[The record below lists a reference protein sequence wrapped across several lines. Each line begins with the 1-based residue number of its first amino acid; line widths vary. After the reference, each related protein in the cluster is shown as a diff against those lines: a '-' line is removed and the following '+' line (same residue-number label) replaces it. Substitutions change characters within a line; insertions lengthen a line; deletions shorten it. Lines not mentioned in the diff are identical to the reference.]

1 MAKMF
6 YSLEEAAQRL
16 HKSEDEVRE
25 MASSGQIQEFRDG
38 QKLMF
43 KVEQVDL
50 LAPDDDSLSDDMISL
65 EPSDSDE
72 SGLGLDLADD
82 STSGGGGFGGS
93 LSMSDESGAGDMGLD
108 LGDDPAPSPSSKAD
122 SAGRSGISVFDVDDL
137 EEADPSAVTQVNDQ
151 GGFGALLDDS
161 ASMDTVGSGSGLMDL
176 TREKDDTSLGANL
189 LDDIYS
195 GDEQASNETIGASG
209 LFEATGASS
218 DEPLEAASGLGAGAG
233 GGAAMVAAE
242 PYDGAGSGL
251 VGGLALGAAIA
262 LAMALVVSVMGI
274 LGSTTLVDTLADS
287 FMIVVGALAGATL
300 IFAVVGL
307 LLGKR
312 G

>member
-6 YSLEEAAQRL
+6 YSLDEAAKRL
-16 HKSEDEVRE
+16 HKSEDEVRQ
-25 MASSGQIQEFRDG
+25 MASSGQLQEFRDG

-50 LAPDDDSLSDDMISL
+50 LAPEDESADDILSL
-65 EPSDSDE
+65 EPSGD

-82 STSGGGGFGGS
+82 SNSGNAFGGS
-93 LSMSDESGAGDMGLD
+93 LSLGDSGAGDLGLD
-108 LGDDPAPSPSSKAD
+108 LGEEPAGSPSSKAD

-137 EEADPSAVTQVNDQ
+137 DQADPSAVTQVNDQ

-161 ASMDTVGSGSGLMDL
+161 AAMETVGSGSGLMDL
-176 TREKDDTSLGANL
+176 TREKDDTSLGAAGL
-189 LDDIYS
+189 LDDIYANE
-195 GDEQASNETIGASG
+195 EQASNETIGASG

-218 DEPLEAASGLGAGAG
+218 DEPLAAASGLGASSG
-233 GGAAMVAAE
+233 GVAMVAAE

-251 VGGLALGAAIA
+251 VGGLALGAALA

-274 LGSTTLVDTLADS
+274 LGATGLVNQLADQ
-287 FMIVVGALAGATL
+287 FMIVIGVLAGVTVV
-300 IFAVVGL
+300 FAIVGM

-312 G
+312 S

>member
-6 YSLEEAAQRL
+6 YSVEEAAKRL
-16 HKSEDEVRE
+16 HKTEDEVRE
-25 MASSGQIQEFRDG
+25 LASSGQLQEFRDG
-38 QKLMF
+38 QNLVF

-50 LAPDDDSLSDDMISL
+50 LAPDEDFDDGALSL
-65 EPSDSDE
+65 EPDSPSD

-82 STSGGGGFGGS
+82 STSGGGFGGS
-93 LSMSDESGAGDMGLD
+93 LSLNDDSGTGDLGLD
-108 LGDDPAPSPSSKAD
+108 LGDEPAGSPSSKAD

-137 EEADPSAVTQVNDQ
+137 DTADPSAVTQVNDQ

-161 ASMDTVGSGSGLMDL
+161 AAMETIGSGSGLMDL

-189 LDDIYS
+189 MDDIYAGEEHANS
-195 GDEQASNETIGASG
+195 ETIGASG

-218 DEPLEAASGLGAGAG
+218 DEPLTAAAGI
-233 GGAAMVAAE
+233 GGASAGPAMIAAE
-242 PYDGAGSGL
+242 AYDGPSSGL
-251 VGGLALGAAIA
+251 VGGLALATTLVLA
-262 LAMALVVSVMGI
+262 LALVVSVMGI
-274 LGSTTLVDTLADS
+274 LGSTAIINPLADK
-287 FMIVVGALAGATL
+287 FMIVVGALAGVAV
-300 IFAVVGL
+300 IFAVVGW

>member
-6 YSLEEAAQRL
+6 YSLEEAAKRL
-16 HKSEDEVRE
+16 HKSEDDVRQ
-25 MASSGQIQEFRDG
+25 MASSGQLQEFRDG

-50 LAPDDDSLSDDMISL
+50 LAPDDESADDILSL
-65 EPSDSDE
+65 EPSGSDD

-82 STSGGGGFGGS
+82 SSSGGFGGS
-93 LSMSDESGAGDMGLD
+93 LSLGDSGADLGLD
-108 LGDDPAPSPSSKAD
+108 LGEEPAGSPSSKAD

-137 EEADPSAVTQVNDQ
+137 EQADPSAVTQVNDQ

-161 ASMDTVGSGSGLMDL
+161 AAMETVGSGSGLMDL
-176 TREKDDTSLGANL
+176 TREKDDTSLGAAGL

-195 GDEQASNETIGASG
+195 NEEAASNETIGASG

-218 DEPLEAASGLGAGAG
+218 DEPLVAAAGIGASAG
-233 GGAAMVAAE
+233 GATLVAAE

-251 VGGLALGAAIA
+251 VGGLALGTA
-262 LAMALVVSVMGI
+262 LALSMALVVSVMGI
-274 LGSTTLVDTLADS
+274 LGSTSLIDPLADK
-287 FMIVVGALAGATL
+287 FMIVVGSLLGVTL
-300 IFAVVGL
+300 IFAVIGL
-307 LLGKR
+307 VLGKR
-312 G
+312 A

>member
-6 YSLEEAAQRL
+6 YSVEEAAKRL
-16 HKSEDEVRE
+16 KKTEDEVRE
-25 MASSGQIQEFRDG
+25 LASSGQLQEFRDG
-38 QKLMF
+38 QNLVF

-50 LAPDDDSLSDDMISL
+50 LAPEEDFDDGALSL
-65 EPSDSDE
+65 EPDSSAD

-82 STSGGGGFGGS
+82 STSGGGAFGGS
-93 LSMSDESGAGDMGLD
+93 LSLSDDSGTGDLGLD
-108 LGDDPAPSPSSKAD
+108 LDDEPAGSPSSKAD

-137 EEADPSAVTQVNDQ
+137 DTADPSAVTQVNDQ

-161 ASMDTVGSGSGLMDL
+161 AAMETVGSGSGLMDL

-189 LDDIYS
+189 MDDIYA
-195 GDEQASNETIGASG
+195 GEEQANNETIGASG

-218 DEPLEAASGLGAGAG
+218 DEPLAAAAGM
-233 GGAAMVAAE
+233 GGAAAGPAMVAAE
-242 PYDGAGSGL
+242 AYDGPSSGL
-251 VGGLALGAAIA
+251 VGGLALATTLVLA
-262 LAMALVVSVMGI
+262 LALVVSVMGI
-274 LGSTTLVDTLADS
+274 LGSTAVINPLADK
-287 FMIVVGALAGATL
+287 FMIVVGALAGV
-300 IFAVVGL
+300 AVVFAIVGW

>member
-6 YSLEEAAQRL
+6 YSVAEAAKRL
-16 HKSEDEVRE
+16 HKSEDEVRAL
-25 MASSGQIQEFRDG
+25 ASSGQLQEFRDG
-38 QKLMF
+38 QNLVF

-50 LAPDDDSLSDDMISL
+50 LAPDDDLDDGALSL
-65 EPSDSDE
+65 EPDSSSD

-82 STSGGGGFGGS
+82 STSGGGFGGS
-93 LSMSDESGAGDMGLD
+93 LSLGDSGADFGLD
-108 LGDDPAPSPSSKAD
+108 LGDDPSPSPSSKQD

-137 EEADPSAVTQVNDQ
+137 DTADPSAVTQVNDQ

-189 LDDIYS
+189 MDDIYA
-195 GDEQASNETIGASG
+195 GEEQANSETIGASG

-218 DEPLEAASGLGAGAG
+218 DEPLTAASSIGGVGA

-242 PYDGAGSGL
+242 AYDGPSSGL
-251 VGGLALGAAIA
+251 VGGLALATTLVLA
-262 LAMALVVSVMGI
+262 LALVVSVMGI
-274 LGSTTLVDTLADS
+274 LGSTALINPLAGN
-287 FMIVVGALAGATL
+287 FMIVVGALAGV
-300 IFAVVGL
+300 AVVFAIVGW